1 MSYLEV
7 ATVPVT
13 FRIWSHERRYR
24 NAAQAIAQALFDAL
38 DDELEPQVLLLGL
51 PVNAGSGLPI
61 VQEVGPDGE
70 ELPIDRLADVAERGR
85 TLVLT
90 GQVPMVTTP
99 IDDALDPADVRERL
113 ERKGVRIALQ
123 PVLQD
128 LAAGTDHEYFATWP
142 VRLNNYYVCTILRVQ
157 RKPLLAYPALRPNRA
172 YTDGRPLPNS
182 LLVAAMARFNEE
194 TVKAL
199 TEPEPGA
206 GLLYRPRDTEELL
219 RAAGRSLLDAP
230 AITVGSADWSSGE
243 RLDRGSS
250 TGPGAERLF
259 YIINTIS
266 SLRYE
271 GAEGVG
277 CLLLAR
283 RGHPNLE
290 EVFALTCPVDLT
302 DYRAVRKLL
311 EMTTPSI
318 HLLAD
323 ADKVY
328 ALGREVGQYDASRED
343 LFAFHFV
350 TYYTWEFSHA
360 GHTLLRCRYG
370 LPGLARPRLNR
381 LAFKR
386 EYKRTFGVPIPKAEE
401 MERLW
406 QVVLEASR
414 QPKGTLLV
422 VSTEALAE
430 ADRLKLQCTLIEPVI
445 LTPTITQLVT
455 AIDGAVLLD
464 PQGHCYS
471 IGVILDGTASG
482 RGNST
487 RGARYNSAIRYVESS
502 PYPTLVVVV
511 SEDGMVDVMTKASL
525 AEGRA

>member
-7 ATVPVT
+7 ATVPVVSS
-13 FRIWSHERRYR
+13 IWPHERRYR
-24 NAAQAIAQALFDAL
+24 NAMQAIAQALFEAL
-38 DDELEPQVLLLGL
+38 DDELQPYVQVLGL
-51 PVNAGSGLPI
+51 PADAGLPI
-61 VQEVGPDGE
+61 VQEVGPEGT
-70 ELPIDRLADVAERGR
+70 ELPTELLLEVAERGR
-85 TLVLT
+85 QMMLL
-90 GQVPMVTTP
+90 GQIPMPPTP
-99 IDDALDPADVRERL
+99 LDDTIDPNDLRERL
-113 ERKGVRIALQ
+113 VRKGVRLALE
-123 PVLQD
+123 PVLAE
-128 LAAGTDHEYFATWP
+128 LAEETDYEYFCTWP
-142 VRLNNYYVCTILRVQ
+142 ILLNGYFVCTILRVQ
-157 RKPLLAYPALRPNRA
+157 RKPLRAYPALLPDRA
-172 YTDGRPLPNS
+172 YTDGRPLPHS
-182 LLVAAMARFNEE
+182 LLAAAMARFNEE

-199 TEPEPGA
+199 NEPEPGA

-230 AITVGSADWSSGE
+230 AVAVGSADWSSGE
-243 RLDRGSS
+243 RLDWGSS

-283 RGHPNLE
+283 RGHPNIE

-328 ALGREVGQYDASRED
+328 ALGRQVGQYEAERED
-343 LFAFHFV
+343 LFAFHFL
-350 TYYTWEFSHA
+350 TYYTWELSHA
-360 GHTLLRCRYG
+360 GHILARCRYG

-386 EYKRTFGVPIPKAEE
+386 EYKRTFGVPKAEQF
-401 MERLW
+401 ERLW
-406 QVVLEASR
+406 QVVLEASH
-414 QPKGTLLV
+414 QAKGTLLV
-422 VSTEALAE
+422 ISTEALAE
-430 ADRLKLQCTLIEPVI
+430 ADRLKLQCTLIEPVV

-464 PQGHCYS
+464 PQGYCYS
-471 IGVILDGTASG
+471 IGVILDGKAASG
-482 RGNST
+482 HGNST

-502 PYPTLVVVV
+502 DFPTLVVVV

-525 AEGRA
+525 EEGRA

>member
-1 MSYLEV
+1 MSYVEV

-13 FRIWSHERRYR
+13 FRIWPHERRYR

-38 DDELEPQVLLLGL
+38 DDELLPQVQVLCL
-51 PVNAGSGLPI
+51 PQDASQPI
-61 VQEVGPDGE
+61 VQELGPDST
-70 ELPIDRLADVAERGR
+70 ELPDELLTDVAERGR
-85 TLVLT
+85 TMALA
-90 GQVPMVTTP
+90 GHVPVGTTP
-99 IDDALDPADVRERL
+99 IDTLLDPADVRDRL
-113 ERKGVRIALQ
+113 ERKGVRLALQ
-123 PVLQD
+123 PILDD
-128 LAAGTDHEYFATWP
+128 LAEGTDYAYFSTWP
-142 VRLNNYYVCTILRVQ
+142 VVLNNYYICTILRMQ
-157 RKPLLAYPALRPNRA
+157 RKPMQAYPALQPARA

-194 TVKAL
+194 TVKTL

-230 AITVGSADWSSGE
+230 ALAVGSADWSSGE

-311 EMTTPSI
+311 EMTNPNI

-328 ALGREVGQYDASRED
+328 ALGREIGQYDASRED

-350 TYYTWEFSHA
+350 TYYTWELSHA
-360 GHTLLRCRYG
+360 GDTLLRCRYG

-381 LAFKR
+381 MAFKR
-386 EYKRTFGVPIPKAEE
+386 EYKRTFGQPKAEQL
-401 MERLW
+401 ERLW
-406 QVVLEASR
+406 QVVLEASH

-422 VSTEALAE
+422 ITTEALAE
-430 ADRLKLQCTLIEPVI
+430 ADRLKLQCTLIEPVV

-455 AIDGAVLLD
+455 AIDGAVMLD
-464 PQGHCYS
+464 PQGYCYS
-471 IGVILDGTASG
+471 IGVILDGKASG

-502 PYPTLVVVV
+502 AFPTLVVVV
-511 SEDGMVDVMTKASL
+511 SEDGMVDVITKENL
-525 AEGRA
+525 AESRG

>member
-38 DDELEPQVLLLGL
+38 DDELEPQVQLLGL
-51 PVNAGSGLPI
+51 PLEAGLPI
-61 VQEVGPDGE
+61 VQEVGADGT
-70 ELPIDRLADVAERGR
+70 ELPIEVLADVVEQGR
-85 TLVLT
+85 TMALT
-90 GQVPMVTTP
+90 GQIPVAATS
-99 IDDALDPADVRERL
+99 IDTVLDPDDVRERL
-113 ERKGVRIALQ
+113 QRKGVRLALQ
-123 PVLQD
+123 PVLAE
-128 LAAGTDHEYFATWP
+128 LAEGTDYEYFLTWP
-142 VRLNNYYVCTILRVQ
+142 ITLNNYYICTILRVQ
-157 RKPLLAYPALRPNRA
+157 RKPLRAYPALRPDRT
-172 YTDGRPLPNS
+172 YTDGRQLPNS
-182 LLVAAMARFNEE
+182 LLAAAMFRFNEE

-230 AITVGSADWSSGE
+230 AMAVGSADWSSGE
-243 RLDRGSS
+243 RLDWGSS

-271 GAEGVG
+271 GAEGIG

-283 RGHPNLE
+283 RGHPNIE

-311 EMTTPSI
+311 EMTTPGI

-328 ALGREVGQYDASRED
+328 ALGREVGQYDAERED
-343 LFAFHFV
+343 LFAFHFL
-350 TYYTWEFSHA
+350 TYYTWELSHA

-381 LAFKR
+381 MAFKR
-386 EYKRTFGVPIPKAEE
+386 EYKRTFGVPKAEQL
-401 MERLW
+401 ERLW

-430 ADRLKLQCTLIEPVI
+430 ADRLKLQCTLIEPVL

-455 AIDGAVLLD
+455 AIDGAVMLD
-464 PQGHCYS
+464 PQGYCYS
-471 IGVILDGTASG
+471 IGVILDGKATG
-482 RGNST
+482 QGNST
-487 RGARYNSAIRYVESS
+487 RGARYNSAIRYVSS
-502 PYPTLVVVV
+502 SAFPTLVVVV
-511 SEDGMVDVMTKASL
+511 SEDGMVDVMTKDSL
-525 AEGRA
+525 AESRGQ

>member
-51 PVNAGSGLPI
+51 PLDASQPI
-61 VQEVGPDGE
+61 VQEVGPDGT
-70 ELPIDRLADVAERGR
+70 ELPTELLVDVAERGR
-85 TLVLT
+85 TLALT
-90 GQVPMVTTP
+90 GQVPVAISP
-99 IDDALDPADVRERL
+99 IESALDPADVRDRI
-113 ERKGVRIALQ
+113 ERKGVRMALQ
-123 PVLQD
+123 PILQD
-128 LAAGTDHEYFATWP
+128 LAEGTDHEYFTTWP
-142 VRLNNYYVCTILRVQ
+142 VVLNNYYVCTILRVQ
-157 RKPLLAYPALRPNRA
+157 RKPLQAYPALRPARA

-199 TEPEPGA
+199 SEPEPGA

-328 ALGREVGQYDASRED
+328 ALGREVGQYDAGRED

-386 EYKRTFGVPIPKAEE
+386 EYKRTFGVPKTEE
-401 MERLW
+401 LERMW

-430 ADRLKLQCTLIEPVI
+430 ADRLKLQCTLIEPVV
-445 LTPTITQLVT
+445 LTPIITQLVT
-455 AIDGAVLLD
+455 AIDGAVMLD
-464 PQGHCYS
+464 PQGYCYS
-471 IGVILDGTASG
+471 IGVILDGKASG

>member
-7 ATVPVT
+7 ATVPVVSS
-13 FRIWSHERRYR
+13 IWPHERRYR
-24 NAAQAIAQALFDAL
+24 NAMQAIARALFEAL
-38 DDELEPQVLLLGL
+38 DDELQPYVQVLGL
-51 PVNAGSGLPI
+51 PADASLPI
-61 VQEVGPDGE
+61 VQEVGPEGT
-70 ELPIDRLADVAERGR
+70 ELPTEPLADVAERGR
-85 TLVLT
+85 QLVLMN
-90 GQVPMVTTP
+90 QIPLPTTP
-99 IDDALDPADVRERL
+99 LDDTIDPNDLRERL
-113 ERKGVRIALQ
+113 VRKGVRLALE
-123 PVLQD
+123 PVLAE
-128 LAAGTDHEYFATWP
+128 LAEETDYEYFCTWP
-142 VRLNNYYVCTILRVQ
+142 ILLNGYFVCTILRLQ
-157 RKPLLAYPALRPNRA
+157 RKPLRAYPALLPDRA
-172 YTDGRPLPNS
+172 YTDGRPLPHS
-182 LLVAAMARFNEE
+182 LLAAAMARFNEE

-199 TEPEPGA
+199 SEPEPGA

-230 AITVGSADWSSGE
+230 AVAVGSADWSSGE
-243 RLDRGSS
+243 RLDWGSS

-283 RGHPNLE
+283 RGHPNIE

-328 ALGREVGQYDASRED
+328 ALGRQVGQYEAERED
-343 LFAFHFV
+343 LFAFHFL
-350 TYYTWEFSHA
+350 TYYTWELSHA
-360 GHTLLRCRYG
+360 GHTLARCRYG

-386 EYKRTFGVPIPKAEE
+386 EYKRTFGVPKAEQF
-401 MERLW
+401 ERLW
-406 QVVLEASR
+406 QVVLEASH
-414 QPKGTLLV
+414 QAKGTLLV
-422 VSTEALAE
+422 ISTEALAE

-455 AIDGAVLLD
+455 AIDGTCCPTRRA
-464 PQGHCYS
+464 
-471 IGVILDGTASG
+471 TA
-482 RGNST
+482 T
-487 RGARYNSAIRYVESS
+487 PSA
-502 PYPTLVVVV
+502 
-511 SEDGMVDVMTKASL
+511 
-525 AEGRA
+525 

>member
-1 MSYLEV
+1 MSYVEV
-7 ATVPVT
+7 ATVPVS
-13 FRIWSHERRYR
+13 FRVWSHERRYR

-38 DDELEPQVLLLGL
+38 DEELLPQVQVLCL
-51 PVNAGSGLPI
+51 PLDASQPI
-61 VQEVGPDGE
+61 VQEVGAEGT
-70 ELPIDRLADVAERGR
+70 ELPTGPLTDVVERGR
-85 TLVLT
+85 TLALT
-90 GQVPMVTTP
+90 GQVPIAATP
-99 IDDALDPADVRERL
+99 IETVLDPADVRERL
-113 ERKGVRIALQ
+113 ERKGIRLALL
-123 PVLQD
+123 PVLAE
-128 LAAGTDHEYFATWP
+128 LAEGTDYEYFPTWP
-142 VRLNNYYVCTILRVQ
+142 ITLNNYYVCTILRMQ
-157 RKPLLAYPALRPNRA
+157 RKPLHAYPALRPDRA
-172 YTDGRPLPNS
+172 YTDGRQLPHS
-182 LLVAAMARFNEE
+182 LLIAAMYRFNEE

-230 AITVGSADWSSGE
+230 ALAVGSADWSSGE
-243 RLDRGSS
+243 RLDWGSS

-311 EMTTPSI
+311 EMTTPGI

-343 LFAFHFV
+343 LFAFHFL
-350 TYYTWEFSHA
+350 TYYTWELSHA
-360 GHTLLRCRYG
+360 GHTLARCRYG

-386 EYKRTFGVPIPKAEE
+386 EYKRTFGIPKAEQL
-401 MERLW
+401 ERLW

-430 ADRLKLQCTLIEPVI
+430 ADRLKLQCTLIEPVL

-464 PQGHCYS
+464 PQGYCYS
-471 IGVILDGTASG
+471 IGVILDGKASSG
-482 RGNST
+482 HGNST

-502 PYPTLVVVV
+502 DFPTLVVVV
-511 SEDGMVDVMTKASL
+511 SEDGMVDVMTKESL
-525 AEGRA
+525 IESRER

>member
-1 MSYLEV
+1 MSYVEV

-13 FRIWSHERRYR
+13 PRIWPHERRYR
-24 NAAQAIAQALFDAL
+24 NAAQTIAQALFDVL
-38 DDELEPQVLLLGL
+38 DDDLLPYVQVLGL
-51 PVNAGSGLPI
+51 PADPSLPV
-61 VQEVGPDGE
+61 VQEVGPDGT
-70 ELPIDRLADVAERGR
+70 ELPTENLTDVAERGR
-85 TLVLT
+85 QLVLM
-90 GQVPMVTTP
+90 GKIPLPTTP
-99 IDDALDPADVRERL
+99 LDDTIDPEDLRDRL
-113 ERKGVRIALQ
+113 VRKGVRLALQ
-123 PVLQD
+123 PVLD
-128 LAAGTDHEYFATWP
+128 ELAEGTDYEYFCTWP
-142 VRLNNYYVCTILRVQ
+142 ILLNGYYVCTILRVQ
-157 RKPLLAYPALRPNRA
+157 RKPLRAYPALRPDRT
-172 YTDGRPLPNS
+172 YTDGRLLPHS
-182 LLVAAMARFNEE
+182 LLNAAMTRFNEE

-230 AITVGSADWSSGE
+230 ALAVGSADWSSGE

-311 EMTTPSI
+311 EMTIPGI

-328 ALGREVGQYDASRED
+328 ALGREVGTYDAERED
-343 LFAFHFV
+343 LFAFHFL
-350 TYYTWEFSHA
+350 TYYTWELSHA

-370 LPGLARPRLNR
+370 LPGLARPRLSR
-381 LAFKR
+381 LSFKR
-386 EYKRTFGVPIPKAEE
+386 EYKRTFGIPKAEQL
-401 MERLW
+401 ERLW

-422 VSTEALAE
+422 ITTEALAE
-430 ADRLKLQCTLIEPVI
+430 ADRLKLQCTLIEPVV
-445 LTPTITQLVT
+445 LTPTIAQLVT

-464 PQGHCYS
+464 PQGYCYS
-471 IGVILDGTASG
+471 IGVILDGKASSG
-482 RGNST
+482 HGNST

-502 PYPTLVVVV
+502 DFPTLVVVV
-511 SEDGMVDVMTKASL
+511 SEDGMVDVMTKESL
-525 AEGRA
+525 EEERTR

>member
-1 MSYLEV
+1 MSYVEV

-13 FRIWSHERRYR
+13 PQIWPHERRYR

-38 DDELEPQVLLLGL
+38 DDELLPHVQVLGL
-51 PVNAGSGLPI
+51 PVDASLSI
-61 VQEVGPDGE
+61 VQEVGPDGA
-70 ELPIDRLADVAERGR
+70 ELATERMSDVVERGR

-90 GQVPMVTTP
+90 GQIPMP
-99 IDDALDPADVRERL
+99 SMPLDDSIDPDDLRDRL
-113 ERKGVRIALQ
+113 MRKGVRVALQ
-123 PVLQD
+123 PVLD
-128 LAAGTDHEYFATWP
+128 ELAEGEDYQYFCTWP
-142 VRLNNYYVCTILRVQ
+142 LLLNDYYVCTILRMQ
-157 RKPLLAYPALRPNRA
+157 RKPLRAYPALQPDRA
-172 YTDGRPLPNS
+172 YTDGRPLPHS
-182 LLVAAMARFNEE
+182 LLYAALGRFNEE

-199 TEPEPGA
+199 SEPEPGA

-230 AITVGSADWSSGE
+230 ALAVGSADWSSGE
-243 RLDRGSS
+243 RLDWGSS

-271 GAEGVG
+271 GAEGIG

-283 RGHPNLE
+283 RGHPNIE

-311 EMTTPSI
+311 EMTTPGI

-328 ALGREVGQYDASRED
+328 ALGREVGTYDAERED

-350 TYYTWEFSHA
+350 TYYTWELSHA

-386 EYKRTFGVPIPKAEE
+386 EYKRTFGIPKAEQL
-401 MERLW
+401 ERLW

-422 VSTEALAE
+422 VTTEALAE
-430 ADRLKLQCTLIEPVI
+430 ADRLKLQCTLIEPVV

-455 AIDGAVLLD
+455 AIDGAVMLD
-464 PQGHCYS
+464 PQGYCYS
-471 IGVILDGTASG
+471 IGVILDGKASG

-511 SEDGMVDVMTKASL
+511 SEDGMVDIMTKDSL
-525 AEGRA
+525 AESRA

>member
-1 MSYLEV
+1 MSYVEV

-13 FRIWSHERRYR
+13 FRIWPHERRYL
-24 NAAQAIAQALFDAL
+24 NAAQVIAQALFDSL
-38 DDELEPQVLLLGL
+38 DDELLPQVQVLCL
-51 PVNAGSGLPI
+51 PLEAGQPI
-61 VQEVGPDGE
+61 VQEIGPDGT
-70 ELPIDRLADVAERGR
+70 ELPTELLTDLAERGC
-85 TLVLT
+85 TLALSGRMPVT
-90 GQVPMVTTP
+90 TTP
-99 IDDALDPADVRERL
+99 IDNILDPADVRDRL
-113 ERKGVRIALQ
+113 RRKGVRMVLQ
-123 PVLQD
+123 PILD
-128 LAAGTDHEYFATWP
+128 ELAEDTEYAYFSTWP
-142 VRLNNYYVCTILRVQ
+142 VVLNNYYICTVLRVM
-157 RKPLLAYPALRPNRA
+157 RKPLQAYPALRPDRA

-182 LLVAAMARFNEE
+182 LLMAAMSRFNEE

-230 AITVGSADWSSGE
+230 ALAVGSADWSSGE
-243 RLDRGSS
+243 RLDWGSS

-271 GAEGVG
+271 GAEGIG

-311 EMTTPSI
+311 EMTTPNI

-350 TYYTWEFSHA
+350 TYYTWELSHA
-360 GHTLLRCRYG
+360 NDILLRCRYG

-386 EYKRTFGVPIPKAEE
+386 EYKRTFGIPKAEQL
-401 MERLW
+401 ERLW
-406 QVVLEASR
+406 QVVLEASH

-422 VSTEALAE
+422 ITTEALAE
-430 ADRLKLQCTLIEPVI
+430 ADRLKLQCTLIEPVV
-445 LTPTITQLVT
+445 LTPIITQLVT
-455 AIDGAVLLD
+455 AIDGAVMLD
-464 PQGHCYS
+464 PQGYCYS
-471 IGVILDGTASG
+471 IGVILDGKASG

-502 PYPTLVVVV
+502 AFPTLVVVV

>member
-7 ATVPVT
+7 ATVPVVS
-13 FRIWSHERRYR
+13 RIWPHERRYR
-24 NAAQAIAQALFDAL
+24 NAMQAIAQALFTAL
-38 DDELEPQVLLLGL
+38 DDELQPAVQVLGL
-51 PVNAGSGLPI
+51 PADSSLPI
-61 VQEVGPDGE
+61 VQEVGPEGT
-70 ELPIDRLADVAERGR
+70 ELPPEPLAEVVERGR
-85 TLVLT
+85 QLLLL
-90 GQVPMVTTP
+90 GQIPLPNTP
-99 IDDALDPADVRERL
+99 IDDTIDPDNLRERL
-113 ERKGVRIALQ
+113 LRKGIRLALE
-123 PVLQD
+123 PVLAE
-128 LAAGTDHEYFATWP
+128 LAAETDYEYFCTWP
-142 VRLNNYYVCTILRVQ
+142 ILLNGYFVCTILRLQ
-157 RKPLLAYPALRPNRA
+157 RKPLRAYPALLPDRA
-172 YTDGRPLPNS
+172 YTDGRPLPHS
-182 LLVAAMARFNEE
+182 LLAAAMARFNEE

-199 TEPEPGA
+199 SEPEPGA

-230 AITVGSADWSSGE
+230 AVAVGSADWSSGE
-243 RLDRGSS
+243 RLDWGSS

-283 RGHPNLE
+283 RGHPNIE

-328 ALGREVGQYDASRED
+328 ALGRQVGQYEAERED
-343 LFAFHFV
+343 LFAFHFL
-350 TYYTWEFSHA
+350 TYYTWELSHA
-360 GHTLLRCRYG
+360 GHTLARCRYG

-386 EYKRTFGVPIPKAEE
+386 EYKRTFGVPKAEQF
-401 MERLW
+401 ERLW
-406 QVVLEASR
+406 QAVLEASH
-414 QPKGTLLV
+414 QAKGTLLV
-422 VSTEALAE
+422 ISTEALAE
-430 ADRLKLQCTLIEPVI
+430 ADRLKLQCTLIEPVL

-464 PQGHCYS
+464 PQGYCYS
-471 IGVILDGTASG
+471 IGVILDGKASSG
-482 RGNST
+482 HGNST

-502 PYPTLVVVV
+502 DFPTLVVVV
-511 SEDGMVDVMTKASL
+511 SEDGMVDVMTKESL
-525 AEGRA
+525 AESRG

>member
-7 ATVPVT
+7 ATVPVVSS
-13 FRIWSHERRYR
+13 IWPHERRYR
-24 NAAQAIAQALFDAL
+24 NAMQAIAQALFEAL
-38 DDELEPQVLLLGL
+38 DDELQPYVQVLGL
-51 PVNAGSGLPI
+51 PADAGLPI
-61 VQEVGPDGE
+61 VQEVGPEGT
-70 ELPIDRLADVAERGR
+70 ELPTELLLEVAERGR
-85 TLVLT
+85 QMMLL
-90 GQVPMVTTP
+90 GQIPMPPTP
-99 IDDALDPADVRERL
+99 LDDTIDPNDLRERL
-113 ERKGVRIALQ
+113 VRKGVRLALE
-123 PVLQD
+123 PVLAE
-128 LAAGTDHEYFATWP
+128 LAEETDYEYFCTWP
-142 VRLNNYYVCTILRVQ
+142 ILLNGYFVCTILRVQ
-157 RKPLLAYPALRPNRA
+157 RKPLRAYPALLPDRA
-172 YTDGRPLPNS
+172 YTDGRPLPHS
-182 LLVAAMARFNEE
+182 LLAAAMARFNEE

-199 TEPEPGA
+199 NEPEPGA

-230 AITVGSADWSSGE
+230 AVAVGSADWSSGE
-243 RLDRGSS
+243 RLDWGSS

-283 RGHPNLE
+283 RGHPNIE

-311 EMTTPSI
+311 EMTNPSI

-328 ALGREVGQYDASRED
+328 ALGRQVGQYEAERED
-343 LFAFHFV
+343 LFAFHFL
-350 TYYTWEFSHA
+350 TYYTWELSHA
-360 GHTLLRCRYG
+360 GHILARCRYG

-386 EYKRTFGVPIPKAEE
+386 EYKRTFGVPKAEQF
-401 MERLW
+401 ERLW
-406 QVVLEASR
+406 QVVLEASH
-414 QPKGTLLV
+414 QAKGTLLV
-422 VSTEALAE
+422 ISTEALAE
-430 ADRLKLQCTLIEPVI
+430 ADRLKLQCTLIEPVV

-464 PQGHCYS
+464 PQGYCYS
-471 IGVILDGTASG
+471 IGVILDGKAASG
-482 RGNST
+482 HGNST

-502 PYPTLVVVV
+502 DFPTLVVVV

-525 AEGRA
+525 EEGRA

>member
-7 ATVPVT
+7 ATVPVVSS
-13 FRIWSHERRYR
+13 IWPHERRYR
-24 NAAQAIAQALFDAL
+24 NAMQAIARALFDAL
-38 DDELEPQVLLLGL
+38 DDELQPSVQVLGL
-51 PVNAGSGLPI
+51 PADASLPI
-61 VQEVGPDGE
+61 VQEVGPEGT
-70 ELPIDRLADVAERGR
+70 ELPLELLADVAERGR
-85 TLVLT
+85 QMMLL
-90 GQVPMVTTP
+90 GQIPMPSTP
-99 IDDALDPADVRERL
+99 LDDTIDPNDLRERL
-113 ERKGVRIALQ
+113 VRKGVRLALE
-123 PVLQD
+123 PVLAE
-128 LAAGTDHEYFATWP
+128 LAEETDYEYFCTWP
-142 VRLNNYYVCTILRVQ
+142 ILLNGYFVCTILRLQ
-157 RKPLLAYPALRPNRA
+157 RKPLRAYPALLPDRA
-172 YTDGRPLPNS
+172 YTDGRPLPHS
-182 LLVAAMARFNEE
+182 LLAAAMARFNEE

-199 TEPEPGA
+199 NEPEPGA

-230 AITVGSADWSSGE
+230 AVAVGSADWSSGE
-243 RLDRGSS
+243 RLDWGSS

-283 RGHPNLE
+283 RGHPNIE

-328 ALGREVGQYDASRED
+328 ALGRQVGQYEAERED
-343 LFAFHFV
+343 LFAFHFL
-350 TYYTWEFSHA
+350 TYYTWELSHA
-360 GHTLLRCRYG
+360 GHTLARCRYG

-386 EYKRTFGVPIPKAEE
+386 EYKRTFGVPKAEQF
-401 MERLW
+401 ERLW
-406 QVVLEASR
+406 QVVLEASH
-414 QPKGTLLV
+414 QAKGTLLV
-422 VSTEALAE
+422 ISTEALAE

-464 PQGHCYS
+464 PQGYCYS
-471 IGVILDGTASG
+471 IGVILDGKASSG
-482 RGNST
+482 HGNST

-502 PYPTLVVVV
+502 DFPTLVVVV
-511 SEDGMVDVMTKASL
+511 SEDGMVDVMTKESL
-525 AEGRA
+525 AESRG

>member
-51 PVNAGSGLPI
+51 PLDTSQPI
-61 VQEVGPDGE
+61 VQEAGPDGT
-70 ELPIDRLADVAERGR
+70 ELPTELLADVAERGR
-85 TLVLT
+85 SLALM
-90 GQVPMVTTP
+90 GQVPVATTP
-99 IDDALDPADVRERL
+99 IDNALDPADLRDRL
-113 ERKGVRIALQ
+113 ERKGVRMALQ
-123 PVLQD
+123 PVLNE
-128 LAAGTDHEYFATWP
+128 LAAGTDYEYFSTWP
-142 VRLNNYYVCTILRVQ
+142 IVLNNYYVCTILRVQ
-157 RKPLLAYPALRPNRA
+157 RRPLQAYPALRPDRA

-182 LLVAAMARFNEE
+182 LLVAAMSRFNEE

-230 AITVGSADWSSGE
+230 ALAVGSADWSSGE
-243 RLDRGSS
+243 RLDWGSS

-311 EMTTPSI
+311 EMTTPGI

-328 ALGREVGQYDASRED
+328 ALGREVGHYDAARED

-360 GHTLLRCRYG
+360 GHTLVRCRYG

-386 EYKRTFGVPIPKAEE
+386 EYKRTFGVPKAEE
-401 MERLW
+401 LERMW

-430 ADRLKLQCTLIEPVI
+430 ADRLKLQCTLIEPVV
-445 LTPTITQLVT
+445 LTPIITQLVT
-455 AIDGAVLLD
+455 AIDGAVMLD
-464 PQGHCYS
+464 PQGYCYS

-525 AEGRA
+525 AESRV